1 METAQD
7 FVNRYFDGTL
17 KLNGELEAMLELR
30 DSMIRAECADRAVA
44 WATENVNDHNDITNP
59 PRFDEYDAEELRAA
73 IMGG

>member
-1 METAQD
+1 MESAQD

-44 WATENVNDHNDITNP
+44 WVNINGLLPLDGEND
-59 PRFDEYDAEELRAA
+59 LRAA
-73 IMGG
+73 IMGGE

>member
-30 DSMIRAECADRAVA
+30 DSMIRAECADRGVA
-44 WATENVNDHNDITNP
+44 WFKKIFGVTEE
-59 PRFDEYDAEELRAA
+59 RLRAA
-73 IMGG
+73 IMGE